1 MYGTGRDPFSQV
13 CTPLILALRRQMDLC
28 EFEVSLVYRMSSWTA
43 MATQRYPVS
52 KTEGKKREK
61 EKKLFSKVCC
71 HSLSSQHLEGG
82 GRKIRSSKPSWAIG
96 D

>member
-1 MYGTGRDPFSQV
+1 MVAHTSNAGTSGGGGEE
-13 CTPLILALRRQMDLC
+13 A
-28 EFEVSLVYRMSSWTA
+28 SLVLQNETLP
-43 MATQRYPVS
+43 Q
-52 KTEGKKREK
+52 KEIELKKREK